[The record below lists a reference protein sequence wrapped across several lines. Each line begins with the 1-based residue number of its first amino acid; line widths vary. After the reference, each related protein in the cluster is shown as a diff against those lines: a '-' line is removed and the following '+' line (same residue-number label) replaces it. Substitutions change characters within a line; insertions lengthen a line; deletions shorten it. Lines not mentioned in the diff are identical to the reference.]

1 MTEPN
6 EKFSPF
12 DAPIKGSRKIG
23 QDQKVP
29 VEEINSNE
37 FSEQKQQPPP
47 QQPPQ
52 EDVGQDHTTATPP
65 KDAPEFQIP
74 KFDDV
79 PEADMGSFG
88 SEEATVEEGGEDA
101 EKGGTTDVPES
112 FSTEFSEY
120 TAKWLVDIYFRL
132 FIAGIKE
139 YAKIDRTEVLKAVN
153 EGYIDSKFIKFID
166 EANENVDSNVEI
178 SESEKEFI
186 IEPLKYF
193 LEIKKIQ
200 LKPEYMVLISLVIV
214 SGSIFMNAQD
224 LKSQNREVL
233 DKIIEE
239 SRNIRE
245 KKPSSQPRPSTEPPP
260 EPAAEDVQEFTEE
273 KATGTDDGSAGG
285 GAGTISD
292 VVFTED

>member
-1 MTEPN
+1 MVMESN

-12 DAPIKGSRKIG
+12 DAPIKGSRKISP
-23 QDQKVP
+23 DQSVP
-29 VEEINSNE
+29 VEEIGSDE
-37 FSEQKQQPPP
+37 FQQPKTAPPSPSQEDIGRDPTQKAPP
-47 QQPPQ
+47 Q
-52 EDVGQDHTTATPP
+52 
-65 KDAPEFQIP
+65 DAPEFQIP

-88 SEEATVEEGGEDA
+88 QEEATIDEGGEEGEA
-101 EKGGTTDVPES
+101 SGTTEMPEG
-112 FSTEFSEY
+112 FSEEFSEY

-153 EGYIDSKFIKFID
+153 EGYIDSKFLKFID
-166 EANENVDSNVEI
+166 EANENVDSNVSI
-178 SESEKEFI
+178 SEDEKDFI

-193 LEIKKIQ
+193 LKIKKIQ
-200 LKPEYMVLISLVIV
+200 LRPEYMVLISLVIV

-239 SRNIRE
+239 SRKIRN
-245 KKPSSQPRPSTEPPP
+245 KTPSSQPKPPEASAEPPP
-260 EPAAEDVQEFTEE
+260 EDVEEFTETQ
-273 KATGTDDGSAGG
+273 ATGTEGG
-285 GAGTISD
+285 GAGTIED

>member
-12 DAPIKGSRKIG
+12 DAPIKGSRKISS
-23 QDQKVP
+23 DQKVP
-29 VEEINSNE
+29 VEEISSNE
-37 FSEQKQQPPP
+37 FSEQKQPPP
-47 QQPPQ
+47 QQPQ
-52 EDVGQDHTTATPP
+52 EDVGQDHTQKAPP
-65 KDAPEFQIP
+65 QDAPEFEIP

-88 SEEATVEEGGEDA
+88 AEEATVDEEGDEGEKSGST
-101 EKGGTTDVPES
+101 EMPES
-112 FSTEFSEY
+112 FSSEFSEY

-139 YAKIDRTEVLKAVN
+139 YAKIDRTEALKAVN

-166 EANENVDSNVEI
+166 EANENVDSNVSI
-178 SESEKEFI
+178 SDDEKNFI

-200 LKPEYMVLISLVIV
+200 LRPEYMVLISLVIV

-224 LKSQNREVL
+224 LKKQNREVL

-245 KKPSSQPRPSTEPPP
+245 NKPPSQPKQPDPSP
-260 EPAAEDVQEFTEE
+260 EPEPEDVQEFTEE